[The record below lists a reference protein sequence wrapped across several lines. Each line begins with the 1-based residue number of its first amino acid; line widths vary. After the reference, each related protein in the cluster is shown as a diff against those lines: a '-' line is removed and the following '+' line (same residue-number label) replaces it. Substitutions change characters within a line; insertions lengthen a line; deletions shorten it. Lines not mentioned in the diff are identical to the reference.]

1 MFNKQFFYAL
11 ATFVGTVIGVGLF
24 GLPYVALKVG
34 FAVVLFYFIFIGIVT
49 ALVLLIY
56 GEIILRTE
64 GVHRLP
70 GYAEKYLG
78 IWGKRVAFL
87 SIVLTLV
94 GALLAYLIVGGGFL
108 FGIFSSLLGGNPF
121 IYTLIFF
128 ALGTSL
134 VYYGIK
140 SIAKIELS
148 MLILFFAL
156 IVVFFIAS
164 FSKIKVE
171 NFLSLNLK
179 NFFLPYGVI
188 LFSLGGA
195 AIIPE
200 IKEMLKGKE
209 KNLRNIIIGGI
220 ILIIV
225 TYLIFI
231 FIILGVAGGKT
242 SPEAFLGLENYF
254 SKNILLLGFFFGFLT
269 TFTSFL
275 TLGLTLKKIFWYD
288 YKISSTLSCFLA
300 CFIPLGLF
308 FLGFKDFLWVIG
320 LVGAVML
327 GIEGIIIFLIYLKA
341 RKSSQRIP
349 AYYLNLSPYLI
360 YFLIF
365 VFVIGIILEI
375 IYSM

>member
-156 IVVFFIAS
+156 IVVFFIEKRSAMTD
-164 FSKIKVE
+164 
-171 NFLSLNLK
+171 LK
-179 NFFLPYGVI
+179 FELEW
-188 LFSLGGA
+188 LGGVG
-195 AIIPE
+195 
-200 IKEMLKGKE
+200 LH
-209 KNLRNIIIGGI
+209 
-220 ILIIV
+220 IL
-225 TYLIFI
+225 
-231 FIILGVAGGKT
+231 
-242 SPEAFLGLENYF
+242 
-254 SKNILLLGFFFGFLT
+254 
-269 TFTSFL
+269 
-275 TLGLTLKKIFWYD
+275 
-288 YKISSTLSCFLA
+288 
-300 CFIPLGLF
+300 
-308 FLGFKDFLWVIG
+308 
-320 LVGAVML
+320 
-327 GIEGIIIFLIYLKA
+327 
-341 RKSSQRIP
+341 
-349 AYYLNLSPYLI
+349 
-360 YFLIF
+360 
-365 VFVIGIILEI
+365 
-375 IYSM
+375 